1 MPVQITNPD
10 GTVTDYKQVS
20 ERLPDFLDAYPPS
33 DGWRIVKDHTFA
45 SAEKAE
51 IARLWEKALEA
62 GRDPKKLGLPPVAGQ
77 VVIFGASLW
86 SPEERL
92 IANATSLK
100 SVVSAKDWEAGE
112 TAAFQR
118 LMATLGFGGSTMDAD
133 EAHDRASSAS
143 VDMSPG
149 GSADTVADTDQPQQA
164 QVSVPQREQSAPE
177 ATEQPTESQEQEQE
191 TQREPVDAGEP
202 PEPEAS
208 EGDVQSQDEQAP
220 TEQQAQPETEPE
232 PTPAPQPKAGRR
244 PASQNKGDQPPR
256 PQLLNQLK
264 QAASLA
270 GEDVP
275 EVNTQDEAKA
285 EIRRLQ
291 KVQKDTTAEA

>member
-1 MPVQITNPD
+1 MPVELANPD
-10 GTVTDYKQVS
+10 GSTTPYETVS
-20 ERLPDFLDAYPPS
+20 ERLPSFLEAYPPS

-62 GRDPKKLGLPPVAGQ
+62 GRDPKELGLPPVAGQ

-86 SPEERL
+86 SPDERL
-92 IANATSLK
+92 LANATSLK

-143 VDMSPG
+143 VDMGPG
-149 GSADTVADTDQPQQA
+149 GSADTVADTDQAQNPQVA
-164 QVSVPQREQSAPE
+164 VPQREQSAPE
-177 ATEQPTESQEQEQE
+177 ATEQPTESQEQE

-208 EGDVQSQDEQAP
+208 EGDAQSQDEQAP

-232 PTPAPQPKAGRR
+232 PTPAPQSKAKRR

-256 PQLLNQLK
+256 PQLLSQLK

-275 EVNTQDEAKA
+275 EVNTQSEAKA

-291 KVQKDTTAEA
+291 SVQKAAKA

>member
-1 MPVQITNPD
+1 MPVEIVNSD
-10 GTVTDYKQVS
+10 GTTTMYETVS
-20 ERLPDFLDAYPPS
+20 ERLPAFLETYPPS

-45 SAEKAE
+45 SAEKTE

-62 GRDPKKLGLPPVAGQ
+62 GKNPKELGLPPVAGQ

-86 SPEERL
+86 SPDERL
-92 IANATSLK
+92 LANATSLK

-118 LMATLGFGGSTMDAD
+118 LMATLGFGGDTMDED

-149 GSADTVADTDQPQQA
+149 GSADTVTDTEQAQQPQVA
-164 QVSVPQREQSAPE
+164 VPPRKQSAPE
-177 ATEQPTESQEQEQE
+177 ATEQPTESQAQE

-202 PEPEAS
+202 SEPETS
-208 EGDVQSQDEQAP
+208 EGDAQSQNEQAP
-220 TEQQAQPETEPE
+220 TEQQAQPEAETE
-232 PTPAPQPKAGRR
+232 PTPAPQPKANRR
-244 PASQNKGDQPPR
+244 PASKNKGDQPPR

-275 EVNTQDEAKA
+275 EVSTQDEAKA

-291 KVQKDTTAEA
+291 NLQKAAKAEA